1 MFNSQV
7 KDLLALVACNVIQWL
22 WKVRGHTLYNAY
34 WRPVL
39 GNILVHNSIQLVPY
53 GMQIPLPEQLILI
66 DIETVSQ
73 YPVFGEMPEEW
84 QQLWTEKTKWQW
96 QPEDDAASFYQQ
108 RAAILSE
115 FGKIVCI
122 SVGYFRQEGEALQLR
137 LKSFANTSEKDLL
150 QSFVQALSQLIQA
163 KKIRMWFGGHNIRE
177 FDIPYLCRR
186 LFINEM
192 QLPAWLDFQSLKP
205 WEAPVIDT
213 LQLWRF
219 GDHKNYTSL
228 SLLAAA
234 LGIASPKDDLD
245 GSMVGTVYWQ
255 ENDLDRIAIYC
266 QKDVA
271 TVAQLLL
278 RLAGKPMLQQHQI
291 VSA

>member
-1 MFNSQV
+1 M
-7 KDLLALVACNVIQWL
+7 ACNVIQWL
-22 WKVRGHTLYNAY
+22 WMLDGCTLYYLPQVPLQGNFVAY
-34 WRPVL
+34 N
-39 GNILVHNSIQLVPY
+39 GIQFVPY

-73 YPVFGEMPEEW
+73 YPVFHEMPDEW

-96 QPEDDAASFYQQ
+96 QPEDDAATFYQQ
-108 RAAILSE
+108 RAAILAE
-115 FGKIVCI
+115 FGKVVCI
-122 SVGYFRQEGEALQLR
+122 SVGYFRQEGETLQLR
-137 LKSFANTSEKDLL
+137 LRSFANTNEKELL
-150 QSFVQALSQLIQA
+150 QTFVQVLSQLIQA
-163 KKIRMWFGGHNIRE
+163 RKIRMWFGGHNIRE

-192 QLPAWLDFQSLKP
+192 LLPAWLDFQSLKP

-245 GSMVGTVYWQ
+245 GSMVGNVYWQ
-255 ENDLDRIAIYC
+255 ENDLERIATYC

-271 TVAQLLL
+271 TVAQLLQ
-278 RLAGKPMLQQHQI
+278 RLAGKPLLQPHQI
-291 VSA
+291 VSV